1 MFETGLIDTIT
12 VKKPADSTRDTSG
25 NVGQTYTTIIDE
37 QQCRVVKKRS
47 TQTDQT
53 GHLIVVNIRTVGV
66 NYSGADLTADCM
78 AIVNSVQEEIQEV
91 KPARGFGRDF
101 KTIVLKGRDE

>member
-12 VKKPADSTRDTSG
+12 VKKPADSARDTSG
-25 NVGQTYTTIIDE
+25 NIGQKYTTIIDE
-37 QQCRVVKKRS
+37 AQCRVVKKRS
-47 TQTDQT
+47 TQTDRT

-101 KTIVLKGRDE
+101 KIITLKGRNG